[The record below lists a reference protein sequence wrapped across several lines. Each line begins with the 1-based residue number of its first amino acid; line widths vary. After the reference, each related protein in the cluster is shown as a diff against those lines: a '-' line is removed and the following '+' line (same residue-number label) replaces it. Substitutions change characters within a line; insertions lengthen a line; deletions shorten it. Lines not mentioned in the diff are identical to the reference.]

1 MSGEQG
7 FKVDILYNSHIV
19 QASMLRLRTG
29 CKERRLEEMFGDA
42 QGTGNLEPPNA
53 REGLLL
59 VEVAQLPFLMN

>member
-1 MSGEQG
+1 
-7 FKVDILYNSHIV
+7 
-19 QASMLRLRTG
+19 MLRLRTG

-59 VEVAQLPFLMN
+59 VEVARLPFLMN